1 MTCRQM
7 QKPVLHTITSFSFD
21 YIIYLISSVV
31 PPVAACLACAGCV
44 GKSTVEHQEHSPGPF
59 GTLLVHTSGTRQ
71 ACRYGSTIELAS
83 CEQNHYY
90 AMRQLFDRFKIKGV
104 YVCDSDVYSIACLL
118 GCSF

>member
-31 PPVAACLACAGCV
+31 PPVAACLACAACV
-44 GKSTVEHQEHSPGPF
+44 GKSTVEHQEHSPWPF
-59 GTLLVHTSGTRQ
+59 GTRK
-71 ACRYGSTIELAS
+71 ACRYGFTIELAS

-90 AMRQLFDRFKIKGV
+90 AMRQLFDRFKMKGV

-118 GCSF
+118 GCS